1 MPNKQQF
8 FRLPDISRPVGVR
21 AKKNRPPHLAG
32 QPTTKMN
39 MKTKTTV
46 AQGMREERRR
56 WGWTQQELARR
67 AGCTE
72 SQITKIE
79 TGRIAPDGA
88 LKQRLA
94 EALRLETWE
103 LGV

>member
-1 MPNKQQF
+1 MASGGQKEPVAIFQG
-8 FRLPDISRPVGVR
+8 LPT
-21 AKKNRPPHLAG
+21 KK
-32 QPTTKMN
+32 MI
-39 MKTKTTV
+39 MKSKSTA

-56 WGWTQQELARR
+56 WGWTQLELAKR

-72 SQITKIE
+72 QHITRIE
-79 TGRIAPDGA
+79 TGRLVPDGA

-94 EALRLETWE
+94 ETLRINTWE